1 MPKIRS
7 PENDAEGDGTD
18 PKGMPL
24 NKRLYKLLGDHGP
37 QIGAVVGLLTIGGFG
52 WVGLTWLFA
61 EPDLSVEVSSSE
73 VRLPSALHR
82 QLIEALE
89 PYSSESVPDSIVD
102 ALRETA
108 AFLRETRQFTQ
119 VSLRNNTDESLGNV
133 EIRVQNVGGLSGWG
147 VAGNA
152 FTDLERQ
159 RVLESVYHDATS
171 ELLLVQ
177 GLDRLPPNSTIEVLL
192 WAEAPF
198 LGFSDGRSIS
208 VTFDGGVGEL
218 VRTEEVSGLN
228 AFVYTNSALLLLIGG
243 LVILIILPGRA
254 KSDRAS
260 DGAD

>member
-89 PYSSESVPDSIVD
+89 PYSSESEVPP
-102 ALRETA
+102 
-108 AFLRETRQFTQ
+108 
-119 VSLRNNTDESLGNV
+119 
-133 EIRVQNVGGLSGWG
+133 
-147 VAGNA
+147 VAVPLPML
-152 FTDLERQ
+152 DL
-159 RVLESVYHDATS
+159 
-171 ELLLVQ
+171 ELLL
-177 GLDRLPPNSTIEVLL
+177 LPPSWVH
-192 WAEAPF
+192 
-198 LGFSDGRSIS
+198 
-208 VTFDGGVGEL
+208 
-218 VRTEEVSGLN
+218 
-228 AFVYTNSALLLLIGG
+228 
-243 LVILIILPGRA
+243 
-254 KSDRAS
+254 
-260 DGAD
+260 

>member
-1 MPKIRS
+1 MPKIRR
-7 PENDAEGDGTD
+7 PENDAEGDGTN
-18 PKGMPL
+18 PNGMPM

-37 QIGAVVGLLTIGGFG
+37 QIGAVAGLLAIAGSG
-52 WVGLTWLFA
+52 WLGLTWLFA

-102 ALRETA
+102 VLRETA
-108 AFLRETRQFTQ
+108 AFLREIRQFTQ

-152 FTDLERQ
+152 LTDLERQ
-159 RVLESVYHDATS
+159 GVLESVYHDAIS

-243 LVILIILPGRA
+243 LVILIILTGRLR
-254 KSDRAS
+254 SDRAS
-260 DGAD
+260 DG